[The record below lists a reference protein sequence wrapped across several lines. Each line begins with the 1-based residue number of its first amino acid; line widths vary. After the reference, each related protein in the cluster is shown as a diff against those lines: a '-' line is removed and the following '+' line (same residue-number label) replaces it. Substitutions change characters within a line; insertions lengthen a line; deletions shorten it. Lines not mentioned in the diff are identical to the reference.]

1 MAEKTNKGM
10 NFLFTPTLIEFE
22 KTISL
27 PMLSKNFRR
36 IQFLFCHFCQIIQ
49 IKVWIISQQALIRTI
64 RRIYTRPSLIHQLPA
79 MRANPKITNVI
90 C

>member
-27 PMLSKNFRR
+27 PMLSRKF
-36 IQFLFCHFCQIIQ
+36 QTHPFLFCLKYKNFF
-49 IKVWIISQQALIRTI
+49 SIRERQTLSYFLLMI
-64 RRIYTRPSLIHQLPA
+64 TR
-79 MRANPKITNVI
+79 
-90 C
+90 

>member
-1 MAEKTNKGM
+1 M

-27 PMLSKNFRR
+27 PMLSRKF
-36 IQFLFCHFCQIIQ
+36 QTHPVPVLSFCQIIQ